1 MTDTKRSRA
10 GEAVTDLV
18 LEVFRFNSYVIAA
31 GDDLVAD
38 LGLTSARWQ
47 VLGAIALAGRPQPV
61 AWLAR
66 DMGNSRQSV
75 QRIVNELEK
84 DGLLAFSPNPH
95 HRRAQLIV
103 LTERGKRVFGA
114 TMQLQIPWVNNL
126 ADRVLVKDID
136 VARRVIAT
144 LRERLQRDM
153 DVEPDAIRS

>member
-1 MTDTKRSRA
+1 
-10 GEAVTDLV
+10 
-18 LEVFRFNSYVIAA
+18 
-31 GDDLVAD
+31 
-38 LGLTSARWQ
+38 